1 MECKGS
7 EFGRIIGKF
16 EFQINYS
23 EKIDNVLS

>member
-1 MECKGS
+1 MERKGS
-7 EFGRIIGKF
+7 EFGRIVGKF